1 MLGALAPDQ
10 ERLLSMSR
18 QQLDDLYRSS
28 PAGPVPNGRARGVA
42 IVAPGTPYSKTI
54 AKAIEAFGM
63 AGQDVRCFAQ
73 GVLLNR
79 ISPFHI
85 NAIAAKVYPAA
96 SLLDD
101 KECIVLDYSRTSTLA
116 HWIRD
121 EIRNVAPGLYLGFA
135 YWNSV
140 RLIGFSL
147 DFSADR

>member
-1 MLGALAPDQ
+1 MLGALATDQ

-28 PAGPVPNGRARGVA
+28 PAGPVPNGRARGLA

-54 AKAIEAFGM
+54 AEAIKLLGWQGKTFDAS
-63 AGQDVRCFAQ
+63 R

-96 SLLDD
+96 SLLDG

>member
-1 MLGALAPDQ
+1 MFSALAPDQ

-28 PAGPVPNGRARGVA
+28 PAGPVPNGRARGLA
-42 IVAPGTPYSKTI
+42 IVSPGTAYGKTI
-54 AKAIEAFGM
+54 AEAIRLFGWQGKTFD
-63 AGQDVRCFAQ
+63 AAR

-85 NAIAAKVYPAA
+85 NAIAAKVYPAP

-135 YWNSV
+135 YWNRM

-147 DFSADR
+147 DFSGNR